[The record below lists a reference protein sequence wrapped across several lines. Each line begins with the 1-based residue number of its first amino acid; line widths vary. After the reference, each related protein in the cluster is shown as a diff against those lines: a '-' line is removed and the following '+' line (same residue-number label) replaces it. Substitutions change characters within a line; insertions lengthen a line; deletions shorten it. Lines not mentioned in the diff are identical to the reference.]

1 MDDSMI
7 GAPSALN
14 LIVPNAGA
22 GETVDLH
29 RVGVSPL
36 PQWLQ
41 HEEPATLKFE
51 GG

>member
-29 RVGVSPL
+29 RVGV
-36 PQWLQ
+36 
-41 HEEPATLKFE
+41 ATSRSGFSTGNLRP
-51 GG
+51 